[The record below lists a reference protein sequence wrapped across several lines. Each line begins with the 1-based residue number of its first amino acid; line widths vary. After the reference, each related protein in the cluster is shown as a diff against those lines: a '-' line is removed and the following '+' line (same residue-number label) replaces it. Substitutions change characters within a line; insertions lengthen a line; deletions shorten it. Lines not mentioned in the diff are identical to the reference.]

1 MDNQPEDKVIPEV
14 IDVPPVP
21 AAEKEKHAHKS
32 RWFWPFILIFV
43 GIILLIQN
51 ISPLPVHLNW
61 WAAFIYI
68 PVLGSIAGGISAFQK
83 SGRFDAA
90 VRSSLGGV
98 IVVGTVATMLLLG
111 ADWGDWW
118 PLMVIAPGLSMF
130 LNGLSFADAEKH
142 PSAARWAGLGLWFG
156 LATIL
161 LGLGFLSKTLPI
173 ASIAEMLKGF
183 PRWWAIPILVPGV
196 GAFINAL
203 VICIQNQ
210 LRPNWTV
217 WGFTIIGICF
227 TATGLFALFFLN
239 WNLLGPIILI
249 ASGAVVL
256 SSMLIKK

>member
-1 MDNQPEDKVIPEV
+1 MDNQAEDKVTPEV
-14 IDVPPVP
+14 IDVPPMPVV
-21 AAEKEKHAHKS
+21 EKEKHSQKS

-83 SGRFDAA
+83 SGKFDAT
-90 VRSSLGGV
+90 VRNSLGGV
-98 IVVGTVATMLLLG
+98 FMIGTVATLLLLG

-118 PLMVIAPGLSMF
+118 PLMVIATGFSML
-130 LNGLSFADAEKH
+130 LNGLSFADAAEH
-142 PSAARWAGLGLWFG
+142 PSAARWSGLGLWFG
-156 LATIL
+156 LGTIL
-161 LGLGFLSKTLPI
+161 LGVGFLGKTLPI
-173 ASIAEMLKGF
+173 PMIADLLKSY

-196 GAFINAL
+196 GAFISAL
-203 VICIQNQ
+203 VVCIQNQ

-217 WGFTIIGICF
+217 WGFSIIGICF
-227 TATGLFALFFLN
+227 TATGLFALLLLN

-249 ASGAVVL
+249 ASGVVVL
-256 SSMLIKK
+256 ASILIKK